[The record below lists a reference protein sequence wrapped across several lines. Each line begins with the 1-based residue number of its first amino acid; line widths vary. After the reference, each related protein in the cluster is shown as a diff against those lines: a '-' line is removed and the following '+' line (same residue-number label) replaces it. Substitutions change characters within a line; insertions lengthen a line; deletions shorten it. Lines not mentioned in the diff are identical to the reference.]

1 MGKERPNSKP
11 PPTERKKK
19 GFSVGPANL
28 PDGVYKRKVTKIKET
43 LIHKAKVRKQ
53 YSKTL
58 SSANPATDPN
68 VLRAQKLFEE
78 AEQERLQRHAKT
90 TESESKAAEAE
101 IEPVGVHPD
110 RQAILDGEETPEK
123 TQAESR
129 KRKPKT
135 SSYKK
140 EESFAAKQKKEREEA
155 ARQAEAKRREQEQK
169 TRKREI
175 RKRTMSAKTRNGQV
189 KLGKTSHILLEKI
202 MAQMGQE

>member
-1 MGKERPNSKP
+1 MGKERPNSKSLP
-11 PPTERKKK
+11 KETKKK

-53 YSKTL
+53 YSKVL
-58 SSANPATDPN
+58 SSVDPSTDPN

-78 AEQERLQRHAKT
+78 AEQERLLRRAKT
-90 TESESKAAEAE
+90 IESEAAEGEAE
-101 IEPVGVHPD
+101 PPGVHPD
-110 RQAILDGEETPEK
+110 RQAILDREGTPEK
-123 TQAESR
+123 SQAERR

-155 ARQAEAKRREQEQK
+155 ARQVAARRKEQEQK
-169 TRKREI
+169 TREREM
-175 RKRTMSAKTRNGQV
+175 RKRAMSAKTRDGQV

-202 MAQMGQE
+202 MAQVGQK